1 MIDDI
6 IVDMQS
12 PTPLDLYRYSS
23 SGTVD
28 IHISRKDKDYTIKID
43 DTELDKPIL
52 LENIS
57 INMVKTW
64 ELIEVFRKKAYKE
77 NKVVNVYDEY
87 SRTSYKRVTLAT
99 TLNGLEEAEA
109 IERQAKR
116 MASTRRRMVVDN
128 TYHKRKGRL
137 LDPRVIRPI
146 LREEKTW

>member
-1 MIDDI
+1 MRDDI

-28 IHISRKDKDYTIKID
+28 IRISRHGKDYTIKID

-52 LENIS
+52 LKDIS
-57 INMVKTW
+57 ISMVKTW

-137 LDPRVIRPI
+137 LDPRIVRPI

>member
-28 IHISRKDKDYTIKID
+28 IRISRHGKDYTIKID

-57 INMVKTW
+57 ISMVKTW

-99 TLNGLEEAEA
+99 TLNELEEAEA